1 MLIVS
6 VSMSIIFIPLT
17 GYLFFI
23 FFHFTGY
30 LNAWLHKGRPAE
42 SVLEYMFVHLCFP
55 IGTKTLLSTENVILQ
70 NQELSC
76 IKKPSAMLN

>member
-1 MLIVS
+1 MHDCTKVDQLRVYW
-6 VSMSIIFIPLT
+6 SICLC
-17 GYLFFI
+17 
-23 FFHFTGY
+23 
-30 LNAWLHKGRPAE
+30 
-42 SVLEYMFVHLCFP
+42 VHLCFP